1 MAGFEPAHD
10 GIKTRCLTTWRH
22 PNCLLVIYLSLARQ
36 NQTTVMAIF
45 YFANTASSLFSK
57 AIKTQHPLPVILATP
72 RWFSVEV

>member
-36 NQTTVMAIF
+36 KPDHCDGNF
-45 YFANTASSLFSK
+45 SFANTASSLFSK
-57 AIKTQHPLPVILATP
+57 AIKNTTP
-72 RWFSVEV
+72 TTRHSSNTKMVFS